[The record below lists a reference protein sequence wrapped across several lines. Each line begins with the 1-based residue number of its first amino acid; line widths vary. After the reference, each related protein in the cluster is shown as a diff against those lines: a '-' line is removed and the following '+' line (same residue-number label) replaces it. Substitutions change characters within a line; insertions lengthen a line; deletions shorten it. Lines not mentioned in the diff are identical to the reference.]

1 MRSKN
6 PEVMNAICTF
16 VDQYY
21 REHHASPS
29 VNEIAQGVGVS
40 KATSYRYLVAMNE
53 RGMLSYD
60 GKTIVTKQVG
70 KCTSGYFS
78 APVVGSIRCGDPE
91 REEESV
97 EEYVSL
103 PKSIFGEGKFY
114 ILRAKGDSMVD
125 AGIEDEDLIV
135 IRIQDTAAVGD
146 IVVAL
151 DEDNENTLK
160 IFGGIDEENGEVS
173 RQRNS
178 SEAAHCTGRGKTRH
192 QGPVT
197 LAFTINQE
205 RMCSDNG
212 NLRCTLS
219 NLRGAEP

>member
-6 PEVMNAICTF
+6 PEVMKAICTF

-21 REHHASPS
+21 REKHSSPS
-29 VNEIAQGVGVS
+29 VNEIAMGVGVS
-40 KATSYRYLVAMNE
+40 KATSYRYLIAMDE
-53 RGMLSYD
+53 CSMLSYD
-60 GKTIVTKQVG
+60 GKSIITKQAG

-91 REEESV
+91 HEEENV

-135 IRIQDTAAVGD
+135 IRMQETAAVGD

-160 IFGGIDEENGEVS
+160 IFGEIDEN
-173 RQRNS
+173 
-178 SEAAHCTGRGKTRH
+178 TGSAILRYANQKKYPNKEIRVKQLII
-192 QGPVT
+192 QGVAKHVIKA
-197 LAFTINQE
+197 L
-205 RMCSDNG
+205 
-212 NLRCTLS
+212 
-219 NLRGAEP
+219 

>member
-70 KCTSGYFS
+70 KCTDCIHHFRVLASHGH
-78 APVVGSIRCGDPE
+78 
-91 REEESV
+91 
-97 EEYVSL
+97 
-103 PKSIFGEGKFY
+103 
-114 ILRAKGDSMVD
+114 
-125 AGIEDEDLIV
+125 
-135 IRIQDTAAVGD
+135 
-146 IVVAL
+146 
-151 DEDNENTLK
+151 
-160 IFGGIDEENGEVS
+160 
-173 RQRNS
+173 S
-178 SEAAHCTGRGKTRH
+178 SHSK
-192 QGPVT
+192 
-197 LAFTINQE
+197 
-205 RMCSDNG
+205 
-212 NLRCTLS
+212 
-219 NLRGAEP
+219 

>member
-114 ILRAKGDSMVD
+114 ILHARGDSMVD
-125 AGIEDEDLIV
+125 AGIEDGDMIV
-135 IRIQDTAAVGD
+135 IRMQETAAVGD

-151 DEDNENTLK
+151 DENNENTLK
-160 IFGGIDEENGEVS
+160 MYGGIDGD
-173 RQRNS
+173 
-178 SEAAHCTGRGKTRH
+178 TGDIILRYANEKKYPGRRILVKQLKV
-192 QGPVT
+192 QGVAKHVIES
-197 LAFTINQE
+197 L
-205 RMCSDNG
+205 
-212 NLRCTLS
+212 
-219 NLRGAEP
+219 

>member
-114 ILRAKGDSMVD
+114 ILRAKGDSMVGYSC
-125 AGIEDEDLIV
+125 AGVPLF
-135 IRIQDTAAVGD
+135 RRNGYRQSSGRKPLFRNRDTA
-146 IVVAL
+146 L
-151 DEDNENTLK
+151 N
-160 IFGGIDEENGEVS
+160 
-173 RQRNS
+173 
-178 SEAAHCTGRGKTRH
+178 
-192 QGPVT
+192 
-197 LAFTINQE
+197 
-205 RMCSDNG
+205 
-212 NLRCTLS
+212 
-219 NLRGAEP
+219 

>member
-103 PKSIFGEGKFY
+103 PESIFGEGKFY

-125 AGIEDEDLIV
+125 VILRYANQTKYPDKEIRVKQLIV
-135 IRIQDTAAVGD
+135 QG
-146 IVVAL
+146 VAKHVIKAL
-151 DEDNENTLK
+151 
-160 IFGGIDEENGEVS
+160 
-173 RQRNS
+173 
-178 SEAAHCTGRGKTRH
+178 
-192 QGPVT
+192 
-197 LAFTINQE
+197 
-205 RMCSDNG
+205 
-212 NLRCTLS
+212 
-219 NLRGAEP
+219 

>member
-21 REHHASPS
+21 REHHVSPS

-160 IFGGIDEENGEVS
+160 IFGGIDEENGDVIL
-173 RQRNS
+173 RYANQ
-178 SEAAHCTGRGKTRH
+178 TKYPGKEIRVKQLIV
-192 QGPVT
+192 QGVAKNVIKA
-197 LAFTINQE
+197 L
-205 RMCSDNG
+205 
-212 NLRCTLS
+212 
-219 NLRGAEP
+219 

>member
-70 KCTSGYFS
+70 KCISGYFS

-135 IRIQDTAAVGD
+135 IRIQDTAAGGGIVGA
-146 IVVAL
+146 VG
-151 DEDNENTLK
+151 EDHEDTLEN
-160 IFGGIDEENGEVS
+160 FGGTDGGNGDVILRDSNQKKDPDKEI
-173 RQRNS
+173 
-178 SEAAHCTGRGKTRH
+178 RGKQAIV
-192 QGPVT
+192 QGVAKHVIKA
-197 LAFTINQE
+197 L
-205 RMCSDNG
+205 
-212 NLRCTLS
+212 
-219 NLRGAEP
+219 

>member
-40 KATSYRYLVAMNE
+40 KATS
-53 RGMLSYD
+53 
-60 GKTIVTKQVG
+60 
-70 KCTSGYFS
+70 
-78 APVVGSIRCGDPE
+78 E

-103 PKSIFGEGKFY
+103 PESIFGEGKFY

-135 IRIQDTAAVGD
+135 IRIQDTATVGD

-160 IFGGIDEENGEVS
+160 IFGGIDEENGDVILRYANQTKYPDKEIRVK
-173 RQRNS
+173 QLIV
-178 SEAAHCTGRGKTRH
+178 
-192 QGPVT
+192 QGVAKHVIKA
-197 LAFTINQE
+197 L
-205 RMCSDNG
+205 
-212 NLRCTLS
+212 
-219 NLRGAEP
+219 

>member
-21 REHHASPS
+21 RENHVSPS

-97 EEYVSL
+97 EEYV
-103 PKSIFGEGKFY
+103 FWAVTG
-114 ILRAKGDSMVD
+114 
-125 AGIEDEDLIV
+125 
-135 IRIQDTAAVGD
+135 AVGLL
-146 IVVAL
+146 ISA
-151 DEDNENTLK
+151 
-160 IFGGIDEENGEVS
+160 
-173 RQRNS
+173 
-178 SEAAHCTGRGKTRH
+178 
-192 QGPVT
+192 
-197 LAFTINQE
+197 LAFFVKRGMDKKDTRDKEQDKRITEVEDKLNNTINQ
-205 RMCSDNG
+205 MPFLYT
-212 NLRCTLS
+212 LREDFIRSSAQQTQKLDQIITL
-219 NLRGAEP
+219 LMKREEK

>member
-1 MRSKN
+1 MRRKN

-21 REHHASPS
+21 RESHVSPS

-53 RGMLSYD
+53 HGMLSYD
-60 GKTIVTKQVG
+60 GKTVVTKQVS

-78 APVVGSIRCGDPE
+78 APVVGSIHCGDPE

-103 PKSIFGEGKFY
+103 PKSIFGDGKFY
-114 ILRAKGDSMVD
+114 ILHAKGDSMVD

-135 IRIQDTAAVGD
+135 IRIQDTVAIGD

-160 IFGGIDEENGEVS
+160 IFGGIDEENGDVIL
-173 RQRNS
+173 RYANQKKYP
-178 SEAAHCTGRGKTRH
+178 GKEIRVKQLIV
-192 QGPVT
+192 QGVAKHVIKA
-197 LAFTINQE
+197 L
-205 RMCSDNG
+205 
-212 NLRCTLS
+212 
-219 NLRGAEP
+219 